1 MLASPLHWDKGDWL
15 KAGLVAGITGGLYLL
30 DDKIRD
36 FAQDHRHSVG
46 NKLATAGNYFGT
58 PLYTAPPVAAFYLYG
73 YLADDKKARKTALLA
88 VESLAIG
95 GLFTQAIKVTAHRVR
110 PSSGAPPDQWGGPK
124 LNTKDLSFLSGHT
137 SSAFSIATVFAEQ
150 YKESTFIP
158 PIAYGLATL
167 TGFARIYGNQHW
179 ASDVFAG
186 AALGYFVGKAV
197 VRFHKDDTAKKVS
210 ITPMVSGDYKG
221 LTLSFDF

>member
-110 PSSGAPPDQWGGPK
+110 PSSGAPPDQWG
-124 LNTKDLSFLSGHT
+124 
-137 SSAFSIATVFAEQ
+137 
-150 YKESTFIP
+150 KESTFIP